1 VGKKFPGKNARRK
14 RNMKNGIKM
23 TARLVKQLAE
33 ALDGVKD
40 LALLSDEEIAEL
52 LDRSEVF
59 ENWTEEM
66 REEALGLILQGRIIP
81 GYKATSANTKRKFRN
96 EKAAATL
103 IQEAGFDPWDRKI
116 KSIPTLETLM
126 GKEKF
131 DEVCGALV
139 VKPEGKMKLER
150 ADRRRG

>member
-1 VGKKFPGKNARRK
+1 
-14 RNMKNGIKM
+14 MKNGIKAV
-23 TARLVKQLAE
+23 ARMVKQLAE

-96 EKAAATL
+96 EK
-103 IQEAGFDPWDRKI
+103 EFSMVKV
-116 KSIPTLETLM
+116 E
-126 GKEKF
+126 E
-131 DEVCGALV
+131 V
-139 VKPEGKMKLER
+139 VKKAKEYFEK
-150 ADRRRG
+150 

>member
-1 VGKKFPGKNARRK
+1 
-14 RNMKNGIKM
+14 MKNGIKV

-103 IQEAGFDPWDRKI
+103 IQEAGSVTNLGAVLSSDAAVQQRAKI
-116 KSIPTLETLM
+116 SIS
-126 GKEKF
+126 
-131 DEVCGALV
+131 
-139 VKPEGKMKLER
+139 VKKIVMIFP
-150 ADRRRG
+150 

>member
-1 VGKKFPGKNARRK
+1 
-14 RNMKNGIKM
+14 MKNGIKV

-40 LALLSDEEIAEL
+40 LALLSDEE
-52 LDRSEVF
+52 
-59 ENWTEEM
+59 
-66 REEALGLILQGRIIP
+66 ILQGRIIP

-116 KSIPTLETLM
+116 KSIPTLEILM

>member
-1 VGKKFPGKNARRK
+1 
-14 RNMKNGIKM
+14 MKNGIKAV
-23 TARLVKQLAE
+23 ARMVKQLAE

-116 KSIPTLETLM
+116 KSIPALETLM

-131 DEVCGALV
+131 DEVCGPLV
-139 VKPEGKMKLER
+139 IKPTGKPKLT
-150 ADRRRG
+150 RG